1 MQNHYRKLPLIGL
14 HNARELGGWHT
25 PDGVT
30 QYGVFLRTD
39 MHEEVTPEDIA
50 FLKDYGVTM
59 DVDLRGASELRHHP
73 DPLREEPW
81 CEYVHLPTVEETE
94 EKNVDPSKFR
104 PDPNFSM
111 SAVYVR
117 MAEDRKDWVRKV
129 FEAFGRCEGVAM
141 YHCTLGKDRTG
152 IVTALLLGNCGV
164 SDEDIIADYSVT
176 QVYLSRIIEIYRA
189 KWPPEDKDRVKPMF
203 GTPPETMETLL
214 GHLNEKYGG
223 IPEYLRA
230 CGVPD
235 ELAARLK
242 ARLLGK

>member
-1 MQNHYRKLPLIGL
+1 MRAYSRKLPLVGL
-14 HNARELGGWHT
+14 HNARELGGWQT
-25 PDGVT
+25 PEGVT

-39 MHEEVTPEDIA
+39 MHEAVAPEDVA

-111 SAVYVR
+111 AAVYVR

-129 FEAFGRCEGVAM
+129 FEAFGRCEGTAM

-176 QVYLSRIIEIYRA
+176 QVYLRRIIEIYRA
-189 KWPPEDKDRVKPMF
+189 KWPPEEKDLVKPMF
-203 GTPPETMETLL
+203 GTPPETMEALL

-223 IPEYLRA
+223 VPAYLRA
-230 CGVPD
+230 CGVSD
-235 ELAARLK
+235 ELAAKLK